1 MRRAGRNS
9 PQQSRGRGSGY
20 HDDGS
25 DWALVP
31 RHNPVPKAFKGSKGK
46 GGRTGSAAP
55 GRAHAYHEL
64 RAAST
69 PNVFWVAIFN
79 HDGEACHVEH
89 F

>member
-1 MRRAGRNS
+1 MRRGRNS
-9 PQQSRGRGSGY
+9 QDQSRGRGSGY
-20 HDDGS
+20 HNDGN
-25 DWALVP
+25 DWNLVT
-31 RHNPVPKAFKGSKGK
+31 HNPVPKAFKGSKGK